1 MGGSMSIKAE
11 NDNVKRQQIIQ
22 AWYEP
27 ALRTLAKLIAVREQN
42 LRKIKRDIKNAA
54 VSRDEYVDALLKEH
68 QTLYHY
74 HASEI
79 ITSLYRAGK
88 IRYLGK
94 FIQMNRKEG
103 GV

>member
-1 MGGSMSIKAE
+1 MSIKAE

-22 AWYEP
+22 SWYEP
-27 ALRTLAKLIAVREQN
+27 ALRTLSKILAKKEEN
-42 LRKIKRDIKNAA
+42 LKRINRDINNAA
-54 VSRDEYVDALLKEH
+54 VSRDEFVDALLSDH
-68 QTLYHY
+68 RTLYHY

>member
-1 MGGSMSIKAE
+1 MSIKAE

-22 AWYEP
+22 SWYEP
-27 ALRTLAKLIAVREQN
+27 ALRTLSKIIAKKEEN
-42 LRKIKRDIKNAA
+42 LKRINRDINNAA
-54 VSRDEYVDALLKEH
+54 VSRDEYVDALLSDH
-68 QTLYHY
+68 RTLYHY

>member
-1 MGGSMSIKAE
+1 MSIKAE

-22 AWYEP
+22 SWYEP
-27 ALRTLAKLIAVREQN
+27 ALRTLSKIIAKKEEN
-42 LRKIKRDIKNAA
+42 LKRINRDINNAA
-54 VSRDEYVDALLKEH
+54 VSRNEYVDALLSDH
-68 QTLYHY
+68 RTLYHY

>member
-1 MGGSMSIKAE
+1 MSIKAE

-22 AWYEP
+22 SWYEP
-27 ALRTLAKLIAVREQN
+27 ALRTLSKIIAKKEEN
-42 LRKIKRDIKNAA
+42 LKRINRDINNAA
-54 VSRDEYVDALLKEH
+54 VSRDEFVDALLSEH
-68 QTLYHY
+68 RTLYHY

>member
-1 MGGSMSIKAE
+1 MSIKAE

-22 AWYEP
+22 SWYEP
-27 ALRTLAKLIAVREQN
+27 ALRTLSKIIAKKEEN
-42 LRKIKRDIKNAA
+42 LKRINRDINNAA
-54 VSRDEYVDALLKEH
+54 VSRDEFVDALLSEH
-68 QTLYHY
+68 RMLYHY

-103 GV
+103 EV

>member
-1 MGGSMSIKAE
+1 MSIKAE

-22 AWYEP
+22 SWYEP
-27 ALRTLAKLIAVREQN
+27 ALRTLSKIIAKKEEN
-42 LRKIKRDIKNAA
+42 LKRINRDINNAA
-54 VSRDEYVDALLKEH
+54 VSRDEYVDALLSEH
-68 QTLYHY
+68 RTLYHY

-103 GV
+103 GI

>member
-1 MGGSMSIKAE
+1 MSIKAE
-11 NDNVKRQQIIQ
+11 NDNVKHQQIIQ
-22 AWYEP
+22 SWYEP
-27 ALRTLAKLIAVREQN
+27 ALRTLSKIIAKKEEN
-42 LRKIKRDIKNAA
+42 LERINRDINNAA
-54 VSRDEYVDALLKEH
+54 VSRDEYVDALLSDH
-68 QTLYHY
+68 RTLYHY

>member
-1 MGGSMSIKAE
+1 MSIKAE

-22 AWYEP
+22 SWYEP
-27 ALRTLAKLIAVREQN
+27 ALRTLSKIIAKKEEN
-42 LRKIKRDIKNAA
+42 LKRINRDVKNAA
-54 VSRDEYVDALLKEH
+54 VSRDEFVDALLSDH
-68 QTLYHY
+68 RTLYHY

-94 FIQMNRKEG
+94 FIQMNEQG
-103 GV
+103 GGE